1 MEPHISMQGGGMSGV
16 GPLDGVS
23 LQQTAQM
30 QEYKYQEHI
39 KKLDDKWMR
48 MKEELEKMTKGT
60 FCHFTHQ

>member
-1 MEPHISMQGGGMSGV
+1 MSGV